1 LAPFLIVFDV
11 DGTLVDSQA
20 HIIGAMGH
28 AFSVLR
34 RPMPPRQ
41 DVLACVGLSL
51 PEVFYRL
58 VPQVDHE
65 QRDLAEKAFKQYFA
79 GQRADQS
86 DPGFYAGILPLL
98 RQLHQ
103 DPQFILGVATGNSRR
118 GLNALLE
125 ASELHSYLLTT
136 QTADEHPSKPHPSM
150 LHQALLETGTEAS
163 RAVMIGD
170 TSYDRD
176 MACAAGMH
184 AIGVTWGYHKA
195 HQLSGCTHI
204 AQTVSELPGFIS
216 QIMKA

>member
-1 LAPFLIVFDV
+1 
-11 DGTLVDSQA
+11 
-20 HIIGAMGH
+20 
-28 AFSVLR
+28 
-34 RPMPPRQ
+34 MPPRQ
-41 DVLACVGLSL
+41 DVLSCVGLSL

-58 VPQVDHE
+58 VPQVDHGE
-65 QRDLAEKAFKQYFA
+65 RDLAEKAFKEYFA
-79 GQRADQS
+79 GQRADQP

-98 RQLHQ
+98 RQFHQ
-103 DPQFILGVATGNSRR
+103 DPRFILGVATGNSRR

-125 ASELHSYLLTT
+125 AGGLHSYFLTT

-150 LHQALLETGTEAS
+150 LHQALLETGIEAR

-176 MACAAGMH
+176 MARGGYAT
-184 AIGVTWGYHKA
+184 IGVTWGYHEA

-204 AQTVSELPGFIS
+204 AQTVSELPRFIS

>member
-1 LAPFLIVFDV
+1 MLDV

-20 HIIGAMGH
+20 HIIGAMAH
-28 AFSVLR
+28 ALSTLR

-41 DVLACVGLSL
+41 DVLSCVGLSL
-51 PEVFYRL
+51 SEVFYRL
-58 VPQVDHE
+58 VPQVDHGE
-65 QRDLAEKAFKQYFA
+65 RDLAEKAFKEYFA
-79 GQRADQS
+79 GQRADQP

-98 RQLHQ
+98 RQFHQ
-103 DPQFILGVATGNSRR
+103 DPRFILGVATGNSRR

-125 ASELHSYLLTT
+125 VSGLHSYFLTT

-150 LHQALLETGTEAS
+150 LHQALLETGIKAR

-170 TSYDRD
+170 TSFDRD
-176 MACAAGMH
+176 MARSAGMH
-184 AIGVTWGYHKA
+184 TIGVTWGYHEA

-204 AQTVSELPGFIS
+204 AQTVSELPGLIS

>member
-1 LAPFLIVFDV
+1 
-11 DGTLVDSQA
+11 
-20 HIIGAMGH
+20 
-28 AFSVLR
+28 
-34 RPMPPRQ
+34 MPPRQ
-41 DVLACVGLSL
+41 DVLSCVGLSL

-58 VPQVDHE
+58 VPQVDHGE
-65 QRDLAEKAFKQYFA
+65 RDLAEKAFKEYFA
-79 GQRADQS
+79 EQRADQP

-98 RQLHQ
+98 RQFHQ
-103 DPQFILGVATGNSRR
+103 DPRFILGVATGNSRR

-125 ASELHSYLLTT
+125 AGGLHSYFLTT

-150 LHQALLETGTEAS
+150 LHQALLETGIEAR

-176 MACAAGMH
+176 MARAAGMH
-184 AIGVTWGYHKA
+184 TIGVTWGYHEA

-204 AQTVSELPGFIS
+204 AQAVSELPGLIS

>member
-1 LAPFLIVFDV
+1 MIVFDV

-65 QRDLAEKAFKQYFA
+65 ERDLAEKAFKEYFA

-103 DPQFILGVATGNSRR
+103 DPQFVLGVATGNSRR

-125 ASELHSYLLTT
+125 ASDLHSYFFTT

-150 LHQALLETGTEAS
+150 LHQALLETGTEAR

-176 MACAAGMH
+176 MARAAGMH
-184 AIGVTWGYHKA
+184 AIGVTWGYHCLLYTSPSPRDRS
-195 HQLSGCTHI
+195 LSRMPSS
-204 AQTVSELPGFIS
+204 A
-216 QIMKA
+216 